1 LAERSTINALD
12 EPNGV
17 AGMPPTRRPNTS
29 STQESPMPDIITTDV
44 EFAANGGTDTGY
56 LARPDDGG
64 THPGVIVIQEWWGLD
79 AHIKSIADRFARE
92 GFVALAPDLYHG
104 AVATEPDEARKL
116 VMGLNRAQALKD
128 VLGAVRHLQS
138 LDAVAPKK
146 VGSIG
151 FCMGGAMTLALAAA
165 TADVA
170 AAAPFYGG
178 APAVEDVPK
187 IKAQLLIQLASED
200 ARVNAGWPA
209 YETALEAAGIPYTM
223 HMYEGAQ
230 HGFNND
236 TTPRYDEKSATLAWE
251 RTVAFFNAHLR

>member
-1 LAERSTINALD
+1 MLA
-12 EPNGV
+12 
-17 AGMPPTRRPNTS
+17 TRLP
-29 STQESPMPDIITTDV
+29 
-44 EFAANGGTDTGY
+44 
-56 LARPDDGG
+56 
-64 THPGVIVIQEWWGLD
+64 
-79 AHIKSIADRFARE
+79 
-92 GFVALAPDLYHG
+92 
-104 AVATEPDEARKL
+104 
-116 VMGLNRAQALKD
+116 
-128 VLGAVRHLQS
+128 S
-138 LDAVAPKK
+138 L
-146 VGSIG
+146 
-151 FCMGGAMTLALAAA
+151 
-165 TADVA
+165 A

-187 IKAQLLIQLASED
+187 IKAQLLIQLAGED

>member
-1 LAERSTINALD
+1 
-12 EPNGV
+12 
-17 AGMPPTRRPNTS
+17 
-29 STQESPMPDIITTDV
+29 MPDIITTET

-146 VGSIG
+146 VGGIG

-165 TADVA
+165 TPDVA

-178 APAVEDVPK
+178 FLSPDDVK
-187 IKAQLLIQLASED
+187 KVQAEMFCAYGAED
-200 ARVNAGWPA
+200 AGMPVAKVREFEGVLKDAGRNATVKV
-209 YETALEAAGIPYTM
+209 YD
-223 HMYEGAQ
+223 GAP
-230 HGFNND
+230 HSFFND
-236 TTPRYDEKSATLAWE
+236 TKDSFRPAAAEDAWKQSLALF
-251 RTVAFFNAHLR
+251 RRVLV